1 MKYKYQV
8 VAHDFYYPSSV
19 LFEHLGEA
27 EDYYNKI
34 RSVNYEEGILVT
46 LCEIIQHKGEEPENN
61 EIEWYLDFNK

>member
-19 LFEHLGEA
+19 LFEHLSEA

-34 RSVNYEEGILVT
+34 RGVNYEEGILVT
-46 LCEIIQHKGEEPENN
+46 LCEIVQYKGEEPENN